1 MIIIIKLTS
10 DCFPTK
16 MPLEEMDLQLNKV
29 KRGTGKFKGCRT
41 RVEDKLR
48 RGLTPK
54 GTQTLEINK
63 QY

>member
-1 MIIIIKLTS
+1 
-10 DCFPTK
+10 
-16 MPLEEMDLQLNKV
+16 MDLQLNKV

-48 RGLTPK
+48 RGLTLK